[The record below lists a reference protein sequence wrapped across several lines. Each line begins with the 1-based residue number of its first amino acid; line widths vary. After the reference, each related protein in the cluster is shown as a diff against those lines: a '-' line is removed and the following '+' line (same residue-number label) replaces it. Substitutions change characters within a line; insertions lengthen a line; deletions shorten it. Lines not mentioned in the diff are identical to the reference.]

1 MIIVDKRPIK
11 SSQGANM
18 VYKKWSDSELSY
30 IKHHYLEYS
39 DKIIAEKLSEMTGQN
54 ITSSMIRR
62 QRRNL
67 KIEKAKGRPKLER
80 NVE

>member
-11 SSQGANM
+11 SSQGRNM

-30 IKHHYLEYS
+30 IKHHYLKYS
-39 DKIIAEKLSEMTGQN
+39 DKIIAKNLSEMTGHQ
-54 ITSSMIRR
+54 ITSSMVRR

-67 KIEKAKGRPKLER
+67 KIEKSKGRPKMKR
-80 NVE
+80 NIE